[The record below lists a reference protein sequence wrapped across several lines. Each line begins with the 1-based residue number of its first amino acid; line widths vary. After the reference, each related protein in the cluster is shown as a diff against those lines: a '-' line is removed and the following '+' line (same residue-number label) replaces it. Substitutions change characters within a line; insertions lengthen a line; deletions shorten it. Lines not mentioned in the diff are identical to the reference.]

1 MSRRGGSDLDS
12 SPHSCQY
19 SYKLQYV
26 KAFQQNILNPNR
38 SMGAELRAFGT
49 SRARTERN
57 LARRAPLPFARR
69 EREMRRRRRRL
80 IPPPFLAVRSF
91 VLSRRN
97 HSVSTPKGRGLSLS
111 LSPPDGRPS
120 ETERGS
126 AGPLEGECA
135 KLRGRPIELPPTRLF
150 SDPLLCSVLFCGWT
164 DGRTDGRTRTD
175 ADGRP
180 LGGFGK
186 FRRGGAHSSM
196 SVCPSQRPC
205 LCLSN
210 GERGNREAGK

>member
-1 MSRRGGSDLDS
+1 MALHAPERREI
-12 SPHSCQY
+12 SP
-19 SYKLQYV
+19 
-26 KAFQQNILNPNR
+26 
-38 SMGAELRAFGT
+38 AEL
-49 SRARTERN
+49 
-57 LARRAPLPFARR
+57 PFRSHD
-69 EREMRRRRRRL
+69 EREKCGGGGDGL

-111 LSPPDGRPS
+111 PSLPRPDGHLRLREGVQGPS
-120 ETERGS
+120 KENVPNCGADRS
-126 AGPLEGECA
+126 SSLPLVCF
-135 KLRGRPIELPPTRLF
+135 LI
-150 SDPLLCSVLFCGWT
+150 LCSVLFSSAAGPT
-164 DGRTDGRTRTD
+164 DGRTD

-196 SVCPSQRPC
+196 SVCPSQRPSV
-205 LCLSN
+205 CLSN